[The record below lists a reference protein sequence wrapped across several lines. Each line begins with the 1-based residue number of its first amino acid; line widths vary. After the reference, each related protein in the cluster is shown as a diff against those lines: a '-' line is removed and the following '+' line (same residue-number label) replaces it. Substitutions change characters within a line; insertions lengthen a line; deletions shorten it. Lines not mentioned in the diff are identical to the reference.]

1 MRNPWFHFQAGYSFR
16 LYLKNKRHRYGVKIF
31 KLCTN
36 NFYTLQYK
44 VYAKKE
50 TQPDTNVASKVVLE
64 FMEPYLERNTYLVV
78 TLRFNRKRL
87 LNDVTK
93 PKIKKE
99 RLLPDKITMV

>member
-50 TQPDTNVASKVVLE
+50 TQPDTNVPSKVVLE
-64 FMEPYLERNTYLVV
+64 FMETYLAFRR
-78 TLRFNRKRL
+78 TLFADNWYSSITLAEKL
-87 LNDVTK
+87 L
-93 PKIKKE
+93 E
-99 RLLPDKITMV
+99 